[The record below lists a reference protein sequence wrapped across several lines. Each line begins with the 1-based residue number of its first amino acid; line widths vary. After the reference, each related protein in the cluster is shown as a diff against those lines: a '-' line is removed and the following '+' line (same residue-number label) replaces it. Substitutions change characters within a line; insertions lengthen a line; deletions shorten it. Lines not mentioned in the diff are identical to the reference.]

1 MPELKKEFLDTGIAK
16 IEFRHFPLDI
26 AAFNASKVAQ
36 CKNDGNSDILES
48 LYANQQKWVKG
59 SSIQEANKNLQK
71 FLKNEGF
78 SIDFDSCVNNK
89 EIEDFVLNDRIDGSK
104 NFKVSSTPTIIIN
117 NKKFEKA
124 LTYKNL
130 KKALEKEVELKYD
143 LERNVNLVSFR
154 RGKIDISF
162 NEKLNKNFIK
172 NLTEKLLIWTGER
185 WIISLSQEIGQKTL
199 YESRLENSKN
209 EFLSAKNNKITKE
222 VMGYFSDAEISRIE
236 KMDKSDD

>member
-1 MPELKKEFLDTGIAK
+1 MKKIIFLILIFFTTVLNVQAEEIKRITVGNKDAKITIIAFESLTCSHCANFHKNVFPELKKEFLDTGIAK

-59 SSIQEANKNLQK
+59 SSIQEANKHLQK

-89 EIEDFVLNDRIDGSK
+89 EIEDFVLNDRIDGTK

-130 KKALEKEVELKYD
+130 KKALEK
-143 LERNVNLVSFR
+143 
-154 RGKIDISF
+154 
-162 NEKLNKNFIK
+162 
-172 NLTEKLLIWTGER
+172 LI
-185 WIISLSQEIGQKTL
+185 
-199 YESRLENSKN
+199 
-209 EFLSAKNNKITKE
+209 
-222 VMGYFSDAEISRIE
+222 
-236 KMDKSDD
+236 